1 MQDINFRRNRRKKEN
16 TVYWGAI
23 ILEWFEYLR
32 KSDMTGSD
40 YKVLFLLCQK
50 MNTTNNTTYI
60 RQKDIAEE
68 LSMDKGNISKSIKKL
83 SENQFITKNT
93 NGFMINPHLFYVG
106 SRNRNELR
114 DNFDDLLYNNGLKP
128 RFYLDEYEHKLEEL
142 DQNERY

>member
-1 MQDINFRRNRRKKEN
+1 MQGINFRRNRRKKEN

-23 ILEWFEYLR
+23 VLEWFEYLR

-68 LSMDKGNISKSIKKL
+68 LSMDKGNISKSITKL
-83 SENQFITKNT
+83 SKNQFITKST

-114 DNFDDLLYNNGLKP
+114 YDFDDLIYKNTGEQP
-128 RFYLDEYEHKLEEL
+128 RFYLDEDERKLEAQ
-142 DQNERY
+142 D